1 VRGQA
6 HTVEAFAAA
15 VLLVSG
21 LVFATQ
27 AAAVT
32 PLSASTSNQHVENQH
47 QATIEGLLAASAENG
62 TLAEAVLYWNESAE
76 NGDGAFAGTP
86 DSGTYA
92 KHPPNGFGTDL
103 NGTLSSRQIAFNVV
117 VRYPDGGGTDT
128 ETMVWMGEPSDNA
141 VSATRTVGL
150 YDGSQLSVDDDDPTL
165 AEVEADPAAAFYV
178 SDTDPDSQLYAVV
191 EVEVIA
197 WRK

>member
-1 VRGQA
+1 MRGQA

-15 VLLVSG
+15 VLVVSG

-32 PLSASTSNQHVENQH
+32 PLSASTSNQHIENQQ
-47 QATIEGLLAASAENG
+47 QATVEGLLAASADNG
-62 TLAEAVLYWNESAE
+62 NLTEAVLYWNASADD
-76 NGDGAFAGTP
+76 GDGAFAGAP

-92 KHPPNGFGTDL
+92 TGPQNGFGTDL

-117 VRYPDGGGTDT
+117 VRYPDGDGTDT
-128 ETMVWMGEPSDNA
+128 EPMVRMGEPSDNA

-150 YDGSQLSVDDDDPTL
+150 YNGSQLSVDGDDRSLGEL
-165 AEVEADPAAAFYV
+165 ADGEFYAA
-178 SDTDPDSQLYAVV
+178 DTDRDSRLYAVV

>member
-1 VRGQA
+1 MRGQA

-15 VLLVSG
+15 VLVVSG

-32 PLSASTSNQHVENQH
+32 PLSASTSNQHIENQQ
-47 QATIEGLLAASAENG
+47 QATVEGLLAASADNG
-62 TLAEAVLYWNESAE
+62 NLTEAVLYWNASAD
-76 NGDGAFAGTP
+76 NGDGAFVGAP

-92 KHPPNGFGTDL
+92 TGLPNGFGTDL
-103 NGTLSSRQIAFNVV
+103 NETLSSRQIAFNVV
-117 VRYPDGGGTDT
+117 VRYPDGESTDT
-128 ETMVWMGEPSDNA
+128 EPMVRMGEPSDNA

-150 YDGSQLSVDDDDPTL
+150 YNNSKIQNGTSLGDL
-165 AEVEADPAAAFYV
+165 AADKFYAP
-178 SDTDPDSQLYAVV
+178 DTDSDSQLYAVV

>member
-1 VRGQA
+1 MRGQA

-15 VLLVSG
+15 VLVVSG

-32 PLSASTSNQHVENQH
+32 PLSASTSNQHIENQQ
-47 QATIEGLLAASAENG
+47 QATVEGLLAASADNG
-62 TLAEAVLYWNESAE
+62 NLTEAVLYWNASADD
-76 NGDGAFAGTP
+76 GDGAFAGAP

-92 KHPPNGFGTDL
+92 TGPQNGFGTDL

-117 VRYPDGGGTDT
+117 VRYPDGDGTDT
-128 ETMVWMGEPSDNA
+128 EPMVRMGEPSDNA

-150 YDGSQLSVDDDDPTL
+150 YNGSQLSVDGDDRSLGELDSG
-165 AEVEADPAAAFYV
+165 EFYAA
-178 SDTDPDSQLYAVV
+178 DTDSGSQLYAVV